1 MLAGARRR
9 PGGRVLRPSGAAMSV
24 QNATRPV
31 DAGRDLDGLV
41 AVVTGGARGIGRGIA
56 EVLAERGATVTVAD
70 LDLEEARRLAGE
82 LGEGAEA
89 MALDVTD
96 EASVRGVVRDVIGG
110 FGHLDI
116 LVNNAGVSRSIPFVD
131 IDEAE
136 WDRVFDINV
145 KGVYR
150 ACRAVVP
157 HMTERR
163 YGKIVNVSSMVGKEA
178 IPLFVHYSASKFA
191 VLGITQGLAKEMAPY
206 DVNVNAVCPG
216 VVRTPLWE
224 PLLDQLSENKG
235 ITRDE
240 AFQEFVEGIPL
251 GRPQEPEDIG
261 EVVAFLASDR
271 ARNMTG
277 QGVNVTGGMQ
287 LH

>member
-1 MLAGARRR
+1 
-9 PGGRVLRPSGAAMSV
+9 MSV
-24 QNATRPV
+24 QSATRDV
-31 DAGRDLDGLV
+31 TRARDLDGRV
-41 AVVTGGARGIGRGIA
+41 AVVTGGARGIGRGIVDALVARGA
-56 EVLAERGATVTVAD
+56 EVVIAD
-70 LDLEEARRLAGE
+70 LDPDLTGDEEAVRV
-82 LGEGAEA
+82 
-89 MALDVTD
+89 DVTD
-96 EASVRGVVRDVIGG
+96 EGSVRDLVQDVIERHGQ
-110 FGHLDI
+110 LDI
-116 LVNNAGVSRSIPFVD
+116 LVNNAGVSRSLPFVD
-131 IDEAE
+131 IDERE
-136 WDRVFDINV
+136 WDRVFAVNV
-145 KGVYR
+145 KGVYL

-157 HMTERR
+157 HMMERR
-163 YGKIVNVSSMVGKEA
+163 YGKIVNISSMVGKEA

-191 VLGITQGLAKEMAPY
+191 VLGLTQGLAKEMAPY

-224 PLLDQLSENKG
+224 PLLDQLSATKG

-240 AFQEFVEGIPL
+240 AFGEFVSGIPL

>member
-1 MLAGARRR
+1 
-9 PGGRVLRPSGAAMSV
+9 MSV
-24 QNATRPV
+24 RSAARE
-31 DAGRDLDGLV
+31 AARARDLDGRV

-56 EVLAERGATVTVAD
+56 DALTARGAEVVVAD
-70 LDLEEARRLAGE
+70 LDPDRAGDEETARV
-82 LGEGAEA
+82 
-89 MALDVTD
+89 DVTD
-96 EASVRGVVRDVIGG
+96 ESSVRELVREVIERRGQ
-110 FGHLDI
+110 LDI
-116 LVNNAGVSRSIPFVD
+116 LVNNAGVSRSLPFVD

-136 WDRVFDINV
+136 WDRVFDVNV
-145 KGVYR
+145 KGVYL

-157 HMTERR
+157 HMMQRR
-163 YGKIVNVSSMVGKEA
+163 YGKIVNISSMVGKEA

-191 VLGITQGLAKEMAPY
+191 VLGLTQGLAKEMAPY

-224 PLLDQLSENKG
+224 PLLDQLSATKG

-240 AFQEFVEGIPL
+240 AFDEFVSGIPL